1 MSDTASFSARAGH
14 RLSGGEPA
22 GRSRWSS
29 AAEFMA
35 ILALALIGVKPFFDL
50 FGKKVPEDTVDSGMV
65 ATAIGAL
72 LMVGSYVAVAVVS
85 RRLPKPLAPGLVALI
100 LLGLFSVFGL
110 LAVPG
115 RENFLEVFT
124 TANVDQI
131 FGPYIRP
138 ENGVVTQ
145 AAQLAVGFAP
155 LALLAVLFV
164 KPAWF
169 STSRLRWILLL
180 VVLGA
185 VAHCVVA
192 WLQVAGVVPY
202 TYFFNEPTGKIGR
215 ASGGYFHPASL
226 GRLLIF
232 AVFILYAAGDRLR
245 LRTSVRYLLLAIMV
259 ATAVVSTH
267 RMTVVSIA
275 IVIVAF
281 EARRLPELVETISN
295 LPFRTAVWGAVGL
308 LALVLF
314 AAVRWGSF
322 VLDRVLYV
330 ATRVGSLNP
339 TNDQF
344 LHGRGQIWFRIAEA
358 WQDATPDIWL
368 FGLGYEP
375 WNTHSDP
382 LRIFVVW
389 GLFGVAL
396 MALIFVNL
404 WRVTRRVV
412 AVEARW
418 LLTLLYVLLG
428 VAALTQKPTSYSY
441 FMWLFFLCVMLIVVS
456 FPRMDTPAVTAT
468 ETVGEHK

>member
-1 MSDTASFSARAGH
+1 MSDTASFPARAE
-14 RLSGGEPA
+14 RRSSGSDRA
-22 GRSRWSS
+22 GRSRWSI
-29 AAEFMA
+29 AAEFMV
-35 ILALALIGVKPFFDL
+35 ILAMAVVGVKPFFDL

-65 ATAIGAL
+65 ATVIGAL
-72 LMVGSYVAVAVVS
+72 FMVGALVAAVVMS
-85 RRLPKPLAPGLVALI
+85 KRFPKPLAPALVALI
-100 LLGLFSVFGL
+100 LLGVFSVVGL
-110 LAVPG
+110 LAVPA
-115 RENFLEVFT
+115 REDFLEVFR
-124 TANVDQI
+124 TANVAQL

-138 ENGVVTQ
+138 ESGVVTQ

-155 LALLAVLFV
+155 VALLAVLLI

-169 STSRLRWILLL
+169 STGRLRWVLLL
-180 VVLGA
+180 VVFGA

-202 TYFFNEPTGKIGR
+202 TYFFNEPTGRIGR

-245 LRTSVRYLLLAIMV
+245 LSPLVRYGVLAFVV

-267 RMTVVSIA
+267 RMTVVSVL

-281 EARRLPELVETISN
+281 EARRLPELVEAVSN

-308 LALVLF
+308 LALVVF
-314 AAVRWGSF
+314 AAIRWGSF

-330 ATRVGSLNP
+330 VTRVGSLNP
-339 TNDQF
+339 TNDEF
-344 LHGRGQIWFRIAEA
+344 LHGRGQIWFRIAEV

-389 GLFGVAL
+389 GLLGVAL
-396 MALIFVNL
+396 MVLIFVNL
-404 WRVTRRVV
+404 WRVARRVI

-418 LLTLLYVLLG
+418 MLSVLYVLLG

-441 FMWLFFLCVMLIVVS
+441 FMWLFFVCVMLIVAS
-456 FPRMDTPAVTAT
+456 FPRAETPAVGTPGT
-468 ETVGEHK
+468 IGERK